1 MIHNLCSH
9 LQNASKMRMK
19 YIQVPYSKTSH
30 QILSVLYSNGLISNV
45 QKLDHEKVSQKQLKV
60 DLKYRHGNRVLNSMK
75 LISKPSRRVFATS
88 DEIMKILAF
97 KNVGDLLIVRTSKGI
112 MEARDALKE
121 ELGGEVLIL
130 SK

>member
-19 YIQVPYSKTSH
+19 YIQVPYSKTSE
-30 QILSVLYSNGLISNV
+30 QILSVLYNHGMISNL
-45 QKLDHEKVSQKQLKV
+45 QLLDNERISQRKLKV
-60 DLKYRHGNRVLNSMK
+60 DLKYRHGNQVLNSMK
-75 LISKPSRRVFATS
+75 LISKPSRRVFATC
-88 DEIMKILAF
+88 DEIMKILAV
-97 KNVGDLLIVRTSKGI
+97 KNVGDLLIIKTSKGI

-121 ELGGEVLIL
+121 EMGGEVLIL

>member
-1 MIHNLCSH
+1 MDN
-9 LQNASKMRMK
+9 
-19 YIQVPYSKTSH
+19 
-30 QILSVLYSNGLISNV
+30 
-45 QKLDHEKVSQKQLKV
+45 EKVSQKQLKV

-97 KNVGDLLIVRTSKGI
+97 KNVGDLLIIRTSKGI